1 MDTTRI
7 LVFTAKRGDIPVLE
21 FRFAFIYIRTCI
33 SSLKEKKKLHRFFED
48 LLTEQFEKK
57 KKKEGFQRITSHALG
72 KKSTLSL
79 QQNEKKS
86 RELSKRPTNKVSLK
100 LHTTSFHSM
109 NSLHPSL
116 LTFCA
121 RHTTK
126 TCAR

>member
-57 KKKEGFQRITSHALG
+57 KKRKDFNVSRHTRLEKNQPFRSSKTKRSHANYRNVY
-72 KKSTLSL
+72 
-79 QQNEKKS
+79 QQN
-86 RELSKRPTNKVSLK
+86 
-100 LHTTSFHSM
+100 
-109 NSLHPSL
+109 L
-116 LTFCA
+116 L
-121 RHTTK
+121 
-126 TCAR
+126 

>member
-33 SSLKEKKKLHRFFED
+33 SSLKEKKKKLHRFFED

-86 RELSKRPTNKVSLK
+86 RELSKRLPTKSPLNSTP
-100 LHTTSFHSM
+100 HTST
-109 NSLHPSL
+109 
-116 LTFCA
+116 
-121 RHTTK
+121 R
-126 TCAR
+126 

>member
-33 SSLKEKKKLHRFFED
+33 SSLKEKKKKLHRFFED

-57 KKKEGFQRITSHALG
+57 KGRISTYHVTRAWKKINPFAPAKRKEVTRIIETS
-72 KKSTLSL
+72 
-79 QQNEKKS
+79 
-86 RELSKRPTNKVSLK
+86 TNKISFK
-100 LHTTSFHSM
+100 LHTTYFHSM